1 MNIVSVVDGG
11 LAEFALV
18 LAHGSDLGGVA
29 GHEGVAVEV
38 EEVVDAAGGTSC
50 GLLVHVR
57 RFGGCGFGQGGVA
70 LGPQLGCQGG
80 FGFSGGGR
88 RGVGVGDALLGP
100 GRLVRSACAGLL
112 GRSGPPVGAV
122 RSLGSST
129 RPRLGRA

>member
-18 LAHGSDLGGVA
+18 VAHGGELGGVA
-29 GHEGVAVEV
+29 GHVGVVVEV

-80 FGFSGGGR
+80 FGFSGGAR

>member
-1 MNIVSVVDGG
+1 MNIVSVVNGG

-18 LAHGSDLGGVA
+18 ITHSGELGGVA

-80 FGFSGGGR
+80 FSGGGR

>member
-1 MNIVSVVDGG
+1 MNIVSVVNGG
-11 LAEFALV
+11 LAELALV
-18 LAHGSDLGGVA
+18 ITHSSELGGVA

-80 FGFSGGGR
+80 FSGDGR
-88 RGVGVGDALLGP
+88 RGIGVGDALLGP

>member
-18 LAHGSDLGGVA
+18 VAHGGELGGVA
-29 GHEGVAVEV
+29 GHVGVAVEV